1 MKRVSFVLVLLVT
14 FCTNVSVAQNE
25 LYPYPFSVPN
35 KSGFLPSSE
44 AVNSQYREL
53 NLTASYTNNLFI
65 PQIGLS
71 KIKLVYPS
79 SKINTSVSLSFY
91 GYGNYWNIVSKLGF
105 SRHFKPYI
113 AFGLTVFFSAYR
125 FTLTD
130 KNIFTGGADISLCV
144 FPNKNIC
151 IGVSA
156 ENISFSIIKS
166 GSLKYR
172 LPVVFKVGLSFSL
185 KKNVT
190 LSIEGSKE
198 LKDPFLICSS
208 IEYMPVKQFSLR
220 IAASYQSN
228 ISVLLGFGLRLK
240 GFFID
245 FDAFYN
251 LGSGVGCRA
260 AIGFYK
266 LKKVASESEN

>member
-79 SKINTSVSLSFY
+79 SKINTSLSLSFY

-113 AFGLTVFFSAYR
+113 AFGLTAFFSAYR

-130 KNIFTGGADISLCV
+130 NNIFTGGADISLCV

-151 IGVSA
+151 IGVSV

-208 IEYMPVKQFSLR
+208 IEYMPVKLFSLR